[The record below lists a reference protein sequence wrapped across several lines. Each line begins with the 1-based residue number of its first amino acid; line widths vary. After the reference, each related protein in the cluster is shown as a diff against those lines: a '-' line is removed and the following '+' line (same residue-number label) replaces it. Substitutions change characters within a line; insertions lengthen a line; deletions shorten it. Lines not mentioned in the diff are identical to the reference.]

1 MNKNT
6 IVYRGDPLEQMN
18 GCGEISTRIY
28 HLDEASV
35 DKIKSYS
42 KLIEPSNVPPILREQ
57 VPITQEEKIF
67 FLLTNKRNEYEI
79 YPETYIAIENTNNCD
94 FAKQLLIYGFAK
106 NTGLTKNSGFCSYP
120 LWVFDE
126 SFLAEIGGEQY
137 QQYSKAFDDYM
148 AAFEGVKS
156 DE

>member
-1 MNKNT
+1 MLTGMKK
-6 IVYRGDPLEQMN
+6 
-18 GCGEISTRIY
+18 
-28 HLDEASV
+28 EA
-35 DKIKSYS
+35 
-42 KLIEPSNVPPILREQ
+42 
-57 VPITQEEKIF
+57 
-67 FLLTNKRNEYEI
+67 
-79 YPETYIAIENTNNCD
+79 NCD
-94 FAKQLLIYGFAK
+94 FAKQLLIYGFAR

-148 AAFEGVKS
+148 AVFEGVES

>member
-1 MNKNT
+1 MKKKEYKIKNILGEEITVIPRMFLYSVKDFMGKPMTIPGIQRYWETDGAEEPFATLTKSFGEFIGAKNT
-6 IVYRGDPLEQMN
+6 
-18 GCGEISTRIY
+18 
-28 HLDEASV
+28 A
-35 DKIKSYS
+35 
-42 KLIEPSNVPPILREQ
+42 
-57 VPITQEEKIF
+57 
-67 FLLTNKRNEYEI
+67 
-79 YPETYIAIENTNNCD
+79 YIDTNNCD
-94 FAKQLLIYGFAK
+94 FAKQLLIYGFAR